1 MQRNSPN
8 LSAGANGRKHM
19 MNQAGYSELATA
31 SRIRA
36 LIIQPDGDH
45 EVRDI
50 PQELRTWQHLVG
62 GHLEVACTDHCAL

>member
-1 MQRNSPN
+1 
-8 LSAGANGRKHM
+8 M